1 MSTNT
6 AHEQGRFVQT
16 FLKLPLSSQV
26 SHHKSCSNGREKV
39 DDSTTAYYGATVQ
52 GVDRSIEFEEPTK
65 DAFTRR
71 ITGLVDDNEADFKI
85 AED

>member
-6 AHEQGRFVQT
+6 AHEQGRYVQT

-26 SHHKSCSNGREKV
+26 SRHKSCSSGREKV

-52 GVDRSIEFEEPTK
+52 GVDRIIEFEESTK

-71 ITGLVDDNEADFKI
+71 TAGLVDGNEDDFEI